1 MWYFL
6 LFSGLLLK
14 AVQITAAIVLIGS
27 LLALVKAVLLWRVR
41 DSKQVTVISPIRGT
55 KEQMHLTNRQ
65 LNLIGLKPKVEH
77 SLLDSSKKPPKSATK
92 PTSSTEVLVP
102 LHHPLTNSNRSS
114 NKSSPS
120 SKLHYFSS
128 PSKSPSSASLYLV
141 PASPSQSPS
150 VQNSVGS
157 DKFGNSP
164 WSNKRATP
172 HKEITSEEELE
183 RFLADIDEKIF
194 ESASKVATPPPT
206 INGFGISSPNTIAT
220 SANTSGTKRSTPL
233 RPVRMSPGSQKFTTP
248 PKKGEVD
255 LPPPM
260 SMEESIEAFQ
270 DLGIYP
276 EIELW
281 RDRLRQWF
289 SSVLLNPLLIK
300 IDTSHE
306 KVT

>member
-1 MWYFL
+1 M
-6 LFSGLLLK
+6 FSGLLIK
-14 AVQITAAIVLIGS
+14 AVRITAAVVLIGS
-27 LLALVKAVLLWRVR
+27 LLAFVKAVLLWRVR
-41 DSKQVTVISPIRGT
+41 DSEQVTVISPSKGT
-55 KEQMHLTNRQ
+55 KEQTYLSNRQ
-65 LNLIGLKPKVEH
+65 LSLIGLKAKVEPQFE
-77 SLLDSSKKPPKSATK
+77 SSKKPPKSATK
-92 PTSSTEVLVP
+92 PTSSTEALVP
-102 LHHPLTNSNRSS
+102 LHHPLTNSSRSS

-128 PSKSPSSASLYLV
+128 PASS
-141 PASPSQSPS
+141 SQSPS

-164 WSNKRATP
+164 WSNKRATS
-172 HKEITSEEELE
+172 HKEITSEEDLE
-183 RFLADIDEKIF
+183 RFLADVDEKIS
-194 ESASKVATPPPT
+194 ESASKLATPPPT
-206 INGFGISSPNTIAT
+206 ILGFGITSP
-220 SANTSGTKRSTPL
+220 NTSGTKRSTPL

-289 SSVLLNPLLIK
+289 SSVILNPLLIK

-306 KVT
+306 KVIYILMKQITCYFL